1 MRFVAKIT
9 PLLLLL
15 IWCPTAGFSQAA
27 DQPLTLQDAVKLA
40 LTRNPEVLIAQAQ
53 LEELLGRIT
62 EVRSGA
68 FPQLSLEGFGL
79 RLRDPSI
86 LNSSSFDRLPD
97 EFRKALV
104 PAAANLFDVGVSVK
118 QPLYNAGKVRNA
130 IHLAEETKKEKQQ
143 ILEAARRRIAFRVF
157 QAFHDF
163 LLAEENQ
170 GVVIETRQQRQKHLE
185 LARNRFGQ
193 GVATEIDVLRSEVNV
208 ANLEP
213 EIIRAANRV
222 RLARAALNSLI
233 VVDLDAPTR
242 IVGRLEHRPLP
253 LSVLS
258 DLLGGSLQ
266 ARPEIQVAQQVVE
279 EYRILHTLA
288 KSENKLGVDLDGRL
302 GYSVRDPK
310 NLFKNDFSRW
320 NLTVNFKLPFYDGG
334 RKAGLVVQAVSRVRA
349 AEQNLAQIQN
359 SVRLEIKAAH
369 DDLQS
374 SAKAIAAAR
383 LSVTQAEK
391 VLEMM
396 QANYQ
401 YGAATTL
408 DVFDS
413 QTALTLARNSLI
425 NATYDYEMAKA
436 RLRLATGSPILDQEV
451 TLP

>member
-1 MRFVAKIT
+1 MSFIRKN
-9 PLLLLL
+9 PSLLLAFVCL
-15 IWCPTAGFSQAA
+15 TAGALAQEAP
-27 DQPLTLQDAVKLA
+27 QPLTLQDAVKLA

-68 FPQLSLEGFGL
+68 FPQISLEGFGL

-86 LNSSSFDRLPD
+86 LNSSSFDRLPA
-97 EFRKALV
+97 EFRDALV
-104 PAAANLFDVGVSVK
+104 PVGANLFDVGVNVK
-118 QPLYNAGKVRNA
+118 QPLYNAGKVHNA

-143 ILEAARRRIAFRVF
+143 VLEAARQRIAFRVF
-157 QAFHDF
+157 QAFHDL

-170 GVVIETRQQRQKHLE
+170 GVVVETHQQRQKHLE
-185 LARNRFGQ
+185 LARNRFSQ

-213 EIIRAANRV
+213 EIIRAANRI
-222 RLARAALNSLI
+222 RLARAALNNLI
-233 VVDLDAPTR
+233 VVDLDAPTL
-242 IVGRLEHRPLP
+242 IAGKLEHRPLDVT
-253 LSVLS
+253 VLS
-258 DLLGGSLQ
+258 DLLAGSLQ
-266 ARPEIQVAQQVVE
+266 ARPEVQAAHQVVE
-279 EYRILHTLA
+279 ECRILHALA
-288 KSENKLGVDLDGRL
+288 RAENRLGVDLDGRI

-310 NLFKNDFSRW
+310 NFFSNDYSRW
-320 NLTVNFKLPFYDGG
+320 NLSVNFKLPFYDGG
-334 RKAGLVVQAVSRVRA
+334 RKAGLTVQAVSRLRA
-349 AEQNLAQIQN
+349 AEQNLAQIEN

-383 LSVTQAEK
+383 LNVTQAEK
-391 VLEMM
+391 VLTMM

-408 DVFDS
+408 DVVDS
-413 QTALTLARNSLI
+413 QTALTGARNALI

-451 TLP
+451 KLP